1 MSPIYLVN
9 FFDIFTNPVKF
20 ITDLIGEVVKS
31 IVEGIL
37 NALWQAMVLPLV
49 NAFIIDPSNPEKPL
63 GLDLSTLFIGFQYTA
78 FGLLMVLFMIR
89 ILKSLRDNL
98 TDEDEPNY
106 PELLGSFIVSCA
118 LIFATPYII
127 NNFLIPANT
136 GIINLI
142 SSTSIGAADMGV
154 INKAKFSDVINF
166 SGDINVWVQIIIEIV
181 LFVVFI
187 LLTFAGALRYVELIL
202 LYFLGPFFATS
213 YINRSNLYPTYWTEC
228 FAVIFTQ
235 SLQFFLLKLAIA
247 LIPSGDA
254 LSATG
259 IVRIVLMTAVV
270 IVGVRGPQILRQYI
284 RGAGIS
290 SMASKAGKMMMYR
303 GMSKGGSSSK

>member
-1 MSPIYLVN
+1 MSPLFLIN

-37 NALWQAMVLPLV
+37 NSLWHDIVLPLV
-49 NAFIIDPSNPEKPL
+49 NEFIVNPSNPINPV
-63 GLDLSTLFIGFQYTA
+63 GVDLSTLFISFQYTA

-98 TDEDEPNY
+98 TDEEETNY
-106 PELLGSFIVSCA
+106 PELLGSFIVTCA
-118 LIFATPYII
+118 FIFATPYVITE
-127 NNFLIPANT
+127 FLIPANT

-142 SSTSIGAADMGV
+142 TSTKIGATDISV
-154 INKAKFSDVINF
+154 INKAKFSDVVHF
-166 SGDINVWVQIIIEIV
+166 SSSVNVWVQVILEII
-181 LFVVFI
+181 LFIVFI
-187 LLTFAGALRYVELIL
+187 LLTFAGAMRYVELIL

-247 LIPSGDA
+247 LLPSGNVLTGD
-254 LSATG
+254 G
-259 IVRIVLMTAVV
+259 IVHIVFMTAVV
-270 IVGVRGPQILRQYI
+270 IVGIQGPQTLRQYI

-290 SMASKAGKMMMYR
+290 NLASKAGKALVYR
-303 GMSKGGSSSK
+303 NLGKGSSSNK